1 MQKLGREAGKR
12 GTKTRFKKII
22 FRIAHFLLKKKKKKK
37 EEEEEESK
45 KERKKRT
52 EKKRKE
58 KSIALFLTKV
68 RETKPFFCGLRF
80 LASTISLEG
89 DHKLEIYTS
98 P

>member
-12 GTKTRFKKII
+12 GTKTR
-22 FRIAHFLLKKKKKKK
+22 LKKSLLALLIFYKKKE

-68 RETKPFFCGLRF
+68 RETEPFLWHKISRF
-80 LASTISLEG
+80 NHFIER
-89 DHKLEIYTS
+89 
-98 P
+98 